1 MSSSIDIFASK
12 ERPKKLIFRNEKG
25 EEFFFLCK
33 QEKKGDLRKDL
44 RVMEYISIVNRVL
57 SQDEEG
63 KEKHL
68 QLNTFVSVW
77 LSCDRVMLAWLSH
90 SHSCSFHITAFH
102 SVKSL
107 IHITSHSLHITHNS
121 HHITHNSHHITPLT
135 PLSASRVSQRRSASS
150 SGCAT
155 PSPSCA
161 SLTHFAPSTVF
172 PPAAKPPWS

>member
-1 MSSSIDIFASK
+1 MYVVRMSSSIDIFASK

-68 QLNTFVSVW
+68 QLNTFVSVNY
-77 LSCDRVMLAWLSH
+77 DRVMLVESFTQFISH
-90 SHSCSFHITAFH
+90 HLFTSFTHITQ
-102 SVKSL
+102 S
-107 IHITSHSLHITHNS
+107 TT
-121 HHITHNSHHITPLT
+121 HHIHSFTLTSQLTPLT

-155 PSPSCA
+155 PSPSFA
-161 SLTHFAPSTVF
+161 NSTHFAPSTAC